1 MDVAAFNAL
10 ADADARALV
19 ASWAAVPE
27 WVDRIVSGRPY
38 ATAAELTDRASELAS
53 AWDGPD
59 LDAAVAAHPRIGER
73 AIGEDPAA
81 DASRR
86 EQAGMRG
93 ADAETAAAIAVGN
106 AAYERRFG
114 RIFLIRAAG
123 RSPEEILAEVH
134 RRLTL
139 EPAEEQGEAIAQLAE
154 IAMLRLR
161 SAVALEGIER

>member
-10 ADADARALV
+10 ADADARSLV
-19 ASWAAVPE
+19 ASWAAVPW

-38 ATAAELTDRASELAS
+38 DTAAELADRASELAS
-53 AWDGPD
+53 AWEGPD
-59 LDAAVAAHPRIGER
+59 LDTAMAAHPRIGER
-73 AIGEDPAA
+73 PAGEDRAA
-81 DASRR
+81 EASRR
-86 EQAGMRG
+86 EQAEMRT
-93 ADAETAAAIAVGN
+93 ADPETAAAITAGN

-123 RSPEEILAEVH
+123 RTPEEIVGELH

-154 IAMLRLR
+154 IAMARLR
-161 SAVALEGIER
+161 SAVAMEGTER

>member
-27 WVDRIVSGRPY
+27 WVDRIVASRPY
-38 ATAAELTDRASELAS
+38 ATAAELAGHAAELAA
-53 AWDGPD
+53 AWSGIE
-59 LDAAVAAHPRIGER
+59 LETAMAAHPRIGER

-139 EPAEEQGEAIAQLAE
+139 DPSDEQREAITQLAE

-161 SAVALEGIER
+161 SAVALEGTER

>member
-1 MDVAAFNAL
+1 
-10 ADADARALV
+10 
-19 ASWAAVPE
+19 
-27 WVDRIVSGRPY
+27 VDRIVASRPY
-38 ATAAELTDRASELAS
+38 ATAAELAGHAAELAATWS
-53 AWDGPD
+53 GVE
-59 LDAAVAAHPRIGER
+59 LDTAMAAHPRIGER

-139 EPAEEQGEAIAQLAE
+139 DPSDEQREAITQLAE

-161 SAVALEGIER
+161 SAVALEGTER

>member
-27 WVDRIVSGRPY
+27 WVDRIVASRPY
-38 ATAAELTDRASELAS
+38 ATAAELAGHAAELAA
-53 AWDGPD
+53 AWSGVE
-59 LDAAVAAHPRIGER
+59 LDTAMAAHPRIGER

-139 EPAEEQGEAIAQLAE
+139 DPSDEQREAITQLAE

-161 SAVALEGIER
+161 SAVALEGTER